1 MLQTTINYKNYNNMK
16 TKRQLQTAFSAAI
29 AISAAALISSCGTD
43 TCRSGSDNTID
54 FTRQSVENV
63 YTLEGSASDYNSD
76 HDLTIACRST
86 ILMPERIYGD
96 ESTALRDSIVSAAF
110 GKAETYSDT
119 VATEY
124 FRKYAS
130 ELGFNLNTDKD
141 TKQFNGESL
150 YKADGYITI
159 EGSVESLSQTFLSYA
174 VETDFYY
181 PRSAHGSSNTKYINY
196 DIESGRI
203 IELDDIFVHEKMN
216 DELVD
221 KIRERAKAMEAL
233 AGPISIEGLPA
244 NGNFYVTNSGDI
256 VFAYQPYEAASYA
269 QGVIDVRFQPYE
281 LTDMMSKEGRQLFN
295 LPSEAG

>member
-1 MLQTTINYKNYNNMK
+1 M
-16 TKRQLQTAFSAAI
+16 
-29 AISAAALISSCGTD
+29 
-43 TCRSGSDNTID
+43 
-54 FTRQSVENV
+54 
-63 YTLEGSASDYNSD
+63 
-76 HDLTIACRST
+76 
-86 ILMPERIYGD
+86 
-96 ESTALRDSIVSAAF
+96 
-110 GKAETYSDT
+110 
-119 VATEY
+119 
-124 FRKYAS
+124 
-130 ELGFNLNTDKD
+130 
-141 TKQFNGESL
+141 
-150 YKADGYITI
+150 
-159 EGSVESLSQTFLSYA
+159 SQTFLSYA